1 MSLKQL
7 FMILKARYK
16 IALITLFIITL
27 GTLAASLLLPKRY
40 TASTAVVVDM
50 RTADPIMGNIDSP
63 MTAAYLPTQVDII
76 NSTRTAQKAVKALGL
91 AENAAVRDKW
101 LESTNGEG
109 VFEIWL
115 VELMQKGLD
124 VKPSRDSNVITVTY
138 TSADPNFSAAVANA
152 FAQAYMDTNIELKVE
167 PARQNASW
175 FQGQGKILRDN
186 LERAQNELSTYQQRK
201 GIVITDER
209 LDSETEKLSD
219 LSTQLTIIESTS
231 ADTRSKMSSSSNA
244 ENLPEVMLSPL
255 IYNLKSDINRLESKL
270 REASINLGSNHP
282 QYKSM
287 QSELASLKQQL
298 EKETSHIGRSYATTE
313 DVSRDKAANIRS
325 LIAAQKRKL
334 FELKHERD
342 EANVLL
348 SDVASAQ
355 KAYDAVSQRFTQT
368 NLEGQSTQTNVSVLT
383 PAYPPLRPSSP
394 QPKLYT
400 LIAIVIGTLI
410 GIGISFMSEMLDR
423 RVRVA
428 DDIEK
433 ALGITVLG
441 NLSKQQSAISR
452 WWRSFSLFKRN
463 KKLEFSV

>member
-1 MSLKQL
+1 MSLQQL
-7 FMILKARYK
+7 FMIIKARYK
-16 IALITLFIITL
+16 IALITLLVVTL
-27 GTLAASLLLPKRY
+27 ATLAASLLLPKRY
-40 TASTAVVVDM
+40 TASTAVMVEM
-50 RTADPIMGNIDSP
+50 RTADPVMGNIDSP
-63 MTAAYLPTQVDII
+63 MTATYLPTQVDII
-76 NSTRTAQKAVKALGL
+76 NSDRTAQKAVKALGL
-91 AENAAVRDKW
+91 ATNPAVRDKW
-101 LESTNGEG
+101 LQTTNGEG

-124 VKPSRDSNVITVTY
+124 VKPSRDSNVITISF
-138 TSADPNFSAAVANA
+138 TSADPNFSAAVASA
-152 FAQAYMDTNIELKVE
+152 FAQAYVDTNIELKVE
-167 PARQNASW
+167 PARHNASW

-186 LERAQNELSTYQQRK
+186 LEAAQNKLSSYQQRK

-219 LSTQLTIIESTS
+219 LNTQLTIIDSTS
-231 ADTRSKMSSSSNA
+231 AETRSKISSSGSA

-255 IYNLKSDINRLESKL
+255 IYNLKLDINRLESKL
-270 REASINLGSNHP
+270 KEASINMGSNHP

-287 QSELASLKQQL
+287 QSELSALKLQL
-298 EKETSHIGRSYATTE
+298 EKETSHIGRSYSTTE
-313 DVSRDKAANIRS
+313 DVSRDKAANIRA

-368 NLEGQSTQTNVSVLT
+368 NLEGQSTHTNVSILT
-383 PAYPPLRPSSP
+383 PAYPPLKPSSP

-400 LIAIVIGTLI
+400 LIAVVIGTLI
-410 GIGISFMSEMLDR
+410 GLCFSFMSEMVDR

-428 DDIEK
+428 DDIEQV
-433 ALGITVLG
+433 LGIPVLSE
-441 NLSKQQSAISR
+441 LRKQQSAISR
-452 WWRSFSLFKRN
+452 WWANFRILRRN
-463 KKLEFSV
+463 KKLEFSI

>member
-1 MSLKQL
+1 
-7 FMILKARYK
+7 MILKARYK
-16 IALITLFIITL
+16 IALITLLIITL
-27 GTLAASLLLPKRY
+27 GTIVASLLLPKRY
-40 TASTAVVVDM
+40 TSSTAVVVDM
-50 RTADPIMGNIDSP
+50 RTVDPIMGNIDSP

-91 AENAAVRDKW
+91 TNNAAVHDKW
-101 LESTNGEG
+101 LQTANGEG

-124 VKPSRDSNVITVTY
+124 VKPSRDSNVITITY
-138 TSADPNFSAAVANA
+138 TSSDPNFSAAVANA

-167 PARQNASW
+167 PARQNATW
-175 FQGQGKILRDN
+175 FQSQGKTLRDN
-186 LERAQNELSTYQQRK
+186 LELAQKELSNYQQRK

-219 LSTQLTIIESTS
+219 LNTQLTIIESTS

-255 IYNLKSDINRLESKL
+255 INNLKGEINRLESKL
-270 REASINLGSNHP
+270 REASINLGNNHP

-287 QSELASLKQQL
+287 ESELSSLKQQL

-313 DVSRDKAANIRS
+313 DVSRDKAANVRS

-348 SDVASAQ
+348 SDVTSAQ

-368 NLEGQSTQTNVSVLT
+368 NLEGQSSQTNVSILS
-383 PAYPPLRPSSP
+383 PAYPSVRPSSP
-394 QPKLYT
+394 RLKLYT
-400 LIAIVIGTLI
+400 LIAIAIGSLI
-410 GIGISFMSEMLDR
+410 GIGIALMSEMMDR

-428 DDIEK
+428 DDIEQS
-433 ALGITVLG
+433 LGIPVLG
-441 NLSKQQSAISR
+441 DLRKQQSNMSR
-452 WWRSFSLFKRN
+452 WWRNLRIFRRN

>member
-1 MSLKQL
+1 
-7 FMILKARYK
+7 MILKARYK
-16 IALITLFIITL
+16 IALITLLIITL
-27 GTLAASLLLPKRY
+27 GTIAASLLLPKRY
-40 TASTAVVVDM
+40 TSSTAVVVDM
-50 RTADPIMGNIDSP
+50 RTVDPIMGNIDSP

-91 AENAAVRDKW
+91 TNNAAVHDKW
-101 LESTNGEG
+101 LQTANGEG

-124 VKPSRDSNVITVTY
+124 VKPSRDSNVITITY
-138 TSADPNFSAAVANA
+138 TSSDPNFSAAVANA

-167 PARQNASW
+167 PARQNATW
-175 FQGQGKILRDN
+175 FQSQGKTLRDN
-186 LERAQNELSTYQQRK
+186 LELAQKELSNYQQRK

-219 LSTQLTIIESTS
+219 LNTQLTIIESTS

-255 IYNLKSDINRLESKL
+255 INNLKGEINRLESKL
-270 REASINLGSNHP
+270 REASINLGNNHP

-287 QSELASLKQQL
+287 ESELSSLKQQL

-313 DVSRDKAANIRS
+313 DVSRDKAANVRS

-348 SDVASAQ
+348 SDVTSAQ

-368 NLEGQSTQTNVSVLT
+368 NLEGQSSQTNVSILS
-383 PAYPPLRPSSP
+383 PAYPSVRPSSP
-394 QPKLYT
+394 RLKLYT
-400 LIAIVIGTLI
+400 LIAIAIGSLI
-410 GIGISFMSEMLDR
+410 GIGIALMSEMMDR

-428 DDIEK
+428 DDIEQS
-433 ALGITVLG
+433 LGIPVLG
-441 NLSKQQSAISR
+441 DLRKQQSNMSR
-452 WWRSFSLFKRN
+452 WWRNLRIFRRN

>member
-16 IALITLFIITL
+16 IALITLLIITL
-27 GTLAASLLLPKRY
+27 GTIAASLLLPKRY
-40 TASTAVVVDM
+40 TSSTAVVVDM
-50 RTADPIMGNIDSP
+50 RTVDPIMGNIDSP

-91 AENAAVRDKW
+91 ANNAAVHDKW
-101 LESTNGEG
+101 LQTANGEG

-124 VKPSRDSNVITVTY
+124 VKPSRDSNVITITY
-138 TSADPNFSAAVANA
+138 TSSDPNFSAAVANA

-167 PARQNASW
+167 PARQNATW
-175 FQGQGKILRDN
+175 FQSQGKTLRDN
-186 LERAQNELSTYQQRK
+186 LELAQKELSNYQQRK

-219 LSTQLTIIESTS
+219 LNTQLTIIESTS

-255 IYNLKSDINRLESKL
+255 INNLKGEINRLESKL
-270 REASINLGSNHP
+270 REASINLGNNHP

-287 QSELASLKQQL
+287 ESELSSLKQQL

-313 DVSRDKAANIRS
+313 DVSRDKAANVRS

-348 SDVASAQ
+348 SDVTSAQ

-368 NLEGQSTQTNVSVLT
+368 NLEGQSSQTNVSILS
-383 PAYPPLRPSSP
+383 PAYPSVRPSSP
-394 QPKLYT
+394 RLKLYT
-400 LIAIVIGTLI
+400 LIAIAIGSLI
-410 GIGISFMSEMLDR
+410 GIGIALMSEMLDR

-428 DDIEK
+428 DDIEQS
-433 ALGITVLG
+433 LGIPVLG
-441 NLSKQQSAISR
+441 DLRKQQSSMSR
-452 WWRSFSLFKRN
+452 WWRNLRIFRRN

>member
-1 MSLKQL
+1 
-7 FMILKARYK
+7 
-16 IALITLFIITL
+16 
-27 GTLAASLLLPKRY
+27 
-40 TASTAVVVDM
+40 
-50 RTADPIMGNIDSP
+50 MGNIDSP

-91 AENAAVRDKW
+91 ANNAAVHDKW
-101 LESTNGEG
+101 LQTANGEG

-124 VKPSRDSNVITVTY
+124 VKPSRDSNVITITY
-138 TSADPNFSAAVANA
+138 TSSDPNFSAAVANA

-167 PARQNASW
+167 PARQNATW
-175 FQGQGKILRDN
+175 FQSQGKTLRDN
-186 LERAQNELSTYQQRK
+186 LELAQKELSNYQQRK

-219 LSTQLTIIESTS
+219 LNTQLTIIESTS

-255 IYNLKSDINRLESKL
+255 INNLKGEINRLESKL
-270 REASINLGSNHP
+270 REASINLGNNHP

-287 QSELASLKQQL
+287 ESELSSLKQQL

-348 SDVASAQ
+348 SDVTSAQ

-368 NLEGQSTQTNVSVLT
+368 NLEGQSSQTNVSILS
-383 PAYPPLRPSSP
+383 PAYPSVRPSSP
-394 QPKLYT
+394 RLKLYT
-400 LIAIVIGTLI
+400 LIAIAIGSLI
-410 GIGISFMSEMLDR
+410 GIGIALMAEMLDR

-428 DDIEK
+428 DDIEQS
-433 ALGITVLG
+433 LGIPVLG
-441 NLSKQQSAISR
+441 DLRKQQSSMSR
-452 WWRSFSLFKRN
+452 WWRNLRIFRRN